1 MQIGDVCRIL
11 EIKPHVL
18 RYWEKEI
25 PEVSPK
31 KDKAG
36 NRIYSPGDVQLLL
49 RIKHFLYSKR
59 FTIEG
64 ARQEILSELGE
75 IDLDFRASVAALRD
89 SLLSIYSITRKNT
102 KSAEKKAAERK

>member
-1 MQIGDVCRIL
+1 MQIGDVCKIL
-11 EIKPHVL
+11 GIKPHVL

-36 NRIYSPGDVQLLL
+36 NRMYSPADVQLLL
-49 RIKHFLYSKR
+49 RIKYFLYDKR

-64 ARQEILSELGE
+64 ARQELLRELGE
-75 IDLDFRASVAALRD
+75 IDLDFRASVASLRD
-89 SLLSIYSITRKNT
+89 SLLSIYSIVQKTQPK
-102 KSAEKKAAERK
+102 

>member
-1 MQIGDVCRIL
+1 MQIGDMCKIL
-11 EIKPHVL
+11 GIKPHVL

-36 NRIYSPGDVQLLL
+36 NRIYSPADVQLLL
-49 RIKHFLYSKR
+49 RVKYFLYEKR

-64 ARQEILSELGE
+64 ARQELLKELGE
-75 IDLDFRASVAALRD
+75 IDLDFRASVASLRD
-89 SLLSIYSITRKNT
+89 DLLSIYSKVHKDNQ
-102 KSAEKKAAERK
+102 